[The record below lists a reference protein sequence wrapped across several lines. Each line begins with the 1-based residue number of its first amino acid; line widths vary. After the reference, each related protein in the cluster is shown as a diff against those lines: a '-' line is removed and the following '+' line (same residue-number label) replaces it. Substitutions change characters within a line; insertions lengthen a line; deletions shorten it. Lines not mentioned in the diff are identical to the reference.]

1 MILRSNEMRSLI
13 SVWLISMSL
22 VGCVTGYQHV
32 PAPVEDRMAGATL
45 QPATGTN
52 SNQHDVQPGFY
63 AVRPGDT
70 LIRIGL
76 EQGQNW
82 RDIAKWNSID
92 NPDRIEVGQ
101 VLRIQPPVANEN
113 VSSES
118 TGVVVTP
125 VTRTQIIEPVVNSP
139 PSRESSVAS
148 IPPKLEPPSA
158 SDKSTLANKD
168 IPVRQSAPNV
178 TSPIEIS
185 FLMPSKGKIT
195 GTFDGAKNKGI
206 DISGK
211 LGDPIISAADGRVVY
226 AGSGLRGYG
235 NLIIIKHNNTYLTAY
250 AHNDKI
256 LVKEDQ
262 FIKQGQKIAEMG
274 NSEADQVKLHFEI
287 RKMGKPVD
295 PVPYLNTP

>member
-1 MILRSNEMRSLI
+1 VTFLAKKMRLLTSFLLI
-13 SVWLISMSL
+13 CSTL
-22 VGCVTGYQHV
+22 VGCVTGYQHI
-32 PAPVEDRMAGATL
+32 PAPVEDRTKNPTSSLANPSSPSQEVPNGY
-45 QPATGTN
+45 
-52 SNQHDVQPGFY
+52 Y

-82 RDIAKWNSID
+82 RDVAKWNNIE

-101 VLRIQPPVANEN
+101 VLRVQPPTVIDANM
-113 VSSES
+113 SDQ

-125 VTRTQIIEPVVNSP
+125 VTRTQIMDPSPNVGPTREPTAASSP
-139 PSRESSVAS
+139 LKVEQSPSF
-148 IPPKLEPPSA
+148 
-158 SDKSTLANKD
+158 DKNVQANKEASARAPAPLPLD
-168 IPVRQSAPNV
+168 IVFV
-178 TSPIEIS
+178 
-185 FLMPSKGKIT
+185 LPSKGKVISA
-195 GTFDGAKNKGI
+195 FDGAKNKGI
-206 DISGK
+206 DIAGK
-211 LGDPIISAADGRVVY
+211 LGDPVVSAADGRVVY

-250 AHNDKI
+250 AHNEKI

-274 NSEADQVKLHFEI
+274 SSEADQVKLHFEI

-295 PVPYLNTP
+295 PMPYLNSP